1 MRKSVLYAFA
11 ASYLVASAAAA
22 RTRTATLAG
31 TVLGL
36 DGKPAIGA
44 TVTAQRSDGTTPLGT
59 HTNSQGRFFFP
70 LLRSGLYDVR
80 AARGKTVSEW
90 RHNIAVHAGRQTD
103 VTLHLAPVNAPKK
116 IPASVRQN

>member
-1 MRKSVLYAFA
+1 MRRSVLYAFA

-31 TVLGL
+31 TVLDT
-36 DGKPAIGA
+36 DGKPAAGA

-70 LLRSGLYDVR
+70 LLRAGYYDVR

-90 RHNIAVHAGRQTD
+90 RHNIGVRAGKQTE
-103 VTLHLAPVNAPKK
+103 VTLHLARLGAPKK
-116 IPASVRQN
+116 IPASVSQN